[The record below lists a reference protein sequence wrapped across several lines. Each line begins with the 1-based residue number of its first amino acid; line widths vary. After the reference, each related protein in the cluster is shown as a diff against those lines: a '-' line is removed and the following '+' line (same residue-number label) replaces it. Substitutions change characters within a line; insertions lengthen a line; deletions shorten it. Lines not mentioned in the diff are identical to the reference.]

1 MRVSVLQDQLAKG
14 LNIVSRTV
22 DNRPTLPVLANV
34 LLAAEDARLT
44 LAATNLEL
52 TIVTHIGAK
61 VDQAGGITLPAKTF
75 AELVNN
81 LSTADRVNLVLDT
94 STQTVKVNSGMT
106 QSNIKGIA
114 ATEFPPIPA
123 MESPDII
130 VPGKIMR
137 SMIAETVFAAAKE
150 DSRPILTGLYV
161 EFDNDLITIAAA
173 DGYRLAVRTAEVDSG
188 FRGKRAF
195 VVPSKT
201 LAEVA
206 KIITDDE
213 KEVGIALPG
222 ERDLIQ
228 FAFES
233 TVISSQ
239 LLEGKFPD
247 FGAIIPKNYST
258 VMTVYTTDLLRQCK
272 RAEIFARDS
281 NYSARIQVKP
291 ANNPAEPGEVLI
303 VGKSAERG
311 DNEGMLD
318 ASVEG
323 EPLEVAFNIRYLID
337 VLSVIPDEQV
347 TLESKGAGSPGVL
360 RPRDRSDYVYVVMPM
375 AINR

>member
-52 TIVTHIGAK
+52 TIVTHIGAR
-61 VDQAGGITLPAKTF
+61 VDDGGAITLPAKTF

-81 LSTADRVNLVLDT
+81 LSTADRVNLTLDNN
-94 STQTVKVNSGMT
+94 TQTVKIASGMT
-106 QSNIKGIA
+106 HSNIRGIA
-114 ATEFPPIPA
+114 SGEFPPIPV
-123 MESPDII
+123 MLEPEILVS
-130 VPGKIMR
+130 GKVLR
-137 SMIAETVFAAAKE
+137 SMISETVFAAAKE
-150 DSRPILTGLYV
+150 DSRPVLTGLYV
-161 EFDNDLITIAAA
+161 EFDGSRITMAAA
-173 DGYRLAVRTAEVDSG
+173 DGYRLAVRTAEVDNG
-188 FRGKRAF
+188 FTGKRSF
-195 VVPSKT
+195 VIPAKT
-201 LAEVA
+201 LSEVA
-206 KIITDDE
+206 KIITDDD

-228 FAFES
+228 FAYES

-247 FGAIIPKNYST
+247 FGAIIPKSYST
-258 VMTVYTTDLLRQCK
+258 VLTVYTSDLLKQCK

-281 NYSARIQVKP
+281 NFSARIQVKP
-291 ANNPAEPGEVLI
+291 AANAAEPGEVLI

-318 ASVEG
+318 ATVEG
-323 EPLEVAFNIRYLID
+323 EALEVAFNIRYLID
-337 VLSVIPDEQV
+337 ALSVISDEQV
-347 TLESKGAGSPGVL
+347 TLESKGSGAPGVL
-360 RPRDRSDYVYVVMPM
+360 RPRDRSDYIYVVMPM